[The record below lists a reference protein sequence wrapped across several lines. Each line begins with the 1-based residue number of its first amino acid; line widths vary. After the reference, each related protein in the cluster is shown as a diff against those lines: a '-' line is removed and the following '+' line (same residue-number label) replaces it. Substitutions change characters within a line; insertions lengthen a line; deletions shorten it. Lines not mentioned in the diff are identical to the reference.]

1 MAESLRDIR
10 IFVAAYEERS
20 FTAAAVREH
29 ATQSG
34 VSQHI
39 RKLEEGF
46 RVKLF
51 NREKGQVAPTPAAD
65 AYYSRCIQILRN
77 IESSNNA
84 MRAFT
89 GISGEVFVGLMPTM
103 TRATLAPA
111 IQRVVGEHPN
121 MKIHVTESY
130 SPILIQK
137 VMAAELDFAVV
148 PAFMG
153 SRGLKVEHFLRTWET
168 LVASPDKKMHLR
180 RTRLRDVGPLKIV
193 LPSHANA
200 RRKPL
205 ETYFTTNGVD
215 IERIVEMDAM
225 MGTLDL
231 VSKSDWVTIIPAL
244 MMTAEIERMQ
254 FSVVPLVDPTA
265 PLDLVVIEPMR
276 RTRLRDVGP
285 LKIVLPSH
293 ANARR
298 KPLETYFT
306 TNGVDIE
313 RIVEMDAMM
322 GTLDLVSKSDWVTII
337 PALMMTAEIER
348 MQFSVV
354 PLVDPTAPLDLVVIE
369 PMRRTLSAAA
379 RAFLE
384 ILRAEAVGLNNLWRQ
399 YFD

>member
-1 MAESLRDIR
+1 LRPGRCYNDYNGFAQFLQAKPSRTAQSAKHLLKARRYQERAGGTVTESLRDIR

-20 FTAAAVREH
+20 FTAAAVPEH

-51 NREKGQVAPTPAAD
+51 NRKKEVAPTPAAD

-111 IQRVVGEHPN
+111 IQRVVSEHPN

-153 SRGLKVEHFLRTWET
+153 SRGLKVQHFLRTWEA

-180 RTRLRDVGPLKIV
+180 PTRLRDVGPLKIV

-215 IERIVEMDAM
+215 IECVVEMDAM

-244 MMTAEIERMQ
+244 MMTAEIEQ
-254 FSVVPLVDPTA
+254 
-265 PLDLVVIEPMR
+265 
-276 RTRLRDVGP
+276 
-285 LKIVLPSH
+285 
-293 ANARR
+293 
-298 KPLETYFT
+298 
-306 TNGVDIE
+306 
-313 RIVEMDAMM
+313 
-322 GTLDLVSKSDWVTII
+322 
-337 PALMMTAEIER
+337 

-379 RAFLE
+379 RSFLE
-384 ILRAEAVGLNNLWRQ
+384 ILRAEAMNLNNLWRPF
-399 YFD
+399 FD

>member
-1 MAESLRDIR
+1 MPEEWLVTESLRDIR

-51 NREKGQVAPTPAAD
+51 SRAKGQVAPTPAAD

-77 IESSNNA
+77 IESSNEA
-84 MRAFT
+84 MKVFT
-89 GISGEVFVGLMPTM
+89 GISGDVFVGLMPTM

-137 VMAAELDFAVV
+137 VLAAELDFAIV
-148 PAFMG
+148 PAFVG
-153 SRGLKVEHFLRTWET
+153 SRGLKVAHFLRTWET
-168 LVASPDKKMHLR
+168 LVARPDKKLHLR
-180 RTRLRDVGPLKIV
+180 RTRLRDLGPLKIV

-215 IERIVEMDAM
+215 IERLVEMDAM

-231 VSKSDWVTIIPAL
+231 VSNSDWVTIIPAL

-254 FSVVPLVDPTA
+254 FSVIPIVDPTA
-265 PLDLVVIEPMR
+265 
-276 RTRLRDVGP
+276 
-285 LKIVLPSH
+285 
-293 ANARR
+293 A
-298 KPLETYFT
+298 
-306 TNGVDIE
+306 
-313 RIVEMDAMM
+313 
-322 GTLDLVSKSDWVTII
+322 
-337 PALMMTAEIER
+337 
-348 MQFSVV
+348 
-354 PLVDPTAPLDLVVIE
+354 LDLVVIE
-369 PMRRTLSAAA
+369 PMRRTLNVAA

-384 ILRAEAVGLNNLWRQ
+384 IIRTEAVGLNGLWRSH
-399 YFD
+399 FE